1 MLSFLA
7 TDHWYDLRD
16 LANLYRVVLEGL
28 DHIFPTGL
36 VYVLTALLGFIAFFV
51 VFVLPSQLYVGVYGC
66 LLYTSPSPRD

>member
-36 VYVLTALLGFIAFFV
+36 VISGTDDNLNQFIQFGAE
-51 VFVLPSQLYVGVYGC
+51 
-66 LLYTSPSPRD
+66 DD

>member
-36 VYVLTALLGFIAFFV
+36 VYVLWIHLQELVIGLIFT
-51 VFVLPSQLYVGVYGC
+51 
-66 LLYTSPSPRD
+66 

>member
-51 VFVLPSQLYVGVYGC
+51 VFVLVFIHL
-66 LLYTSPSPRD
+66 